1 MEKPMSHERFHVF
14 TGGPGAGK
22 TTLLNQLAARGH
34 AVMDEAGRGII
45 RHQVATGGG
54 ALPWA
59 DREKFAELML
69 SWEMRSRD
77 LAERHPGPVLFD
89 RAIPDVVGYLR
100 LSGLP
105 VPDHALKAAQN
116 IRYAPRVFILP
127 FWPEIFA
134 EDAERKQSPAE
145 AKATCRVMAETY
157 RGFGYDLVEVPVGPV
172 ERRAEF
178 VASMIAR

>member
-1 MEKPMSHERFHVF
+1 MSHDRFHIV

-22 TTLLNQLAARGH
+22 TTLLDHLAASGLP
-34 AVMDEAGRGII
+34 VMDEAGRGII
-45 RHQVATGGG
+45 RHQVAIGGD

-59 DREKFAELML
+59 GREKFAELML

-77 LAERHPGPVLFD
+77 QAARHAGPVLFD
-89 RAIPDVVGYLR
+89 RGIPDVIGYLR
-100 LSGLP
+100 LCGLA
-105 VPDHALKAAQN
+105 VPDHALEAART

-134 EDAERKQSPAE
+134 EDAERKQSPEEAE
-145 AKATCRVMAETY
+145 ATCRVMAETY
-157 RGFGYDLVEVPVGPV
+157 RGFGYELIEVPIGPV

-178 VASMIAR
+178 VAAMIA